1 MAECTSNDAE
11 AIAAS
16 LLRFLWM
23 HEGAESLIG
32 LFDMVSDEGLLEQE
46 TVTNIGRT
54 VWPE

>member
-23 HEGAESLIG
+23 HESAESLIG